1 MKVSGRALELN
12 AIFLV
17 AVLLLVSLQVFLHH
31 VQKQM
36 YTEEVRNLSE
46 RAVPIPDAG
55 TQEGEQGAALSG
67 LPDAAPSQPAFVP
80 NIRKSFPKRKAH
92 YFRKLKKSKKNKKN
106 KKNKAR
112 KPPATGGEGKQGG
125 GRGQGKTSSSG
136 PKKEPLHGRGKGKAT
151 GAKKEAKLIHDDL
164 MRLKK
169 AVQREMSEGKKAD
182 KKASLA
188 AT

>member
-31 VQKQM
+31 VQKRM

-46 RAVPIPDAG
+46 RAVPVPSAEEQDADL
-55 TQEGEQGAALSG
+55 GAALG
-67 LPDAAPSQPAFVP
+67 VLEEAAPSQPAFVP

-106 KKNKAR
+106 KKNKAA
-112 KPPATGGEGKQGG
+112 PP
-125 GRGQGKTSSSG
+125 G
-136 PKKEPLHGRGKGKAT
+136 PKKDAPHARGKSKAM
-151 GAKKEAKLIHDDL
+151 GAKKEAKLMHDDIV
-164 MRLKK
+164 RLKK
-169 AVQREMSEGKKAD
+169 AVQREMSEGRRAEKAI
-182 KKASLA
+182 A
-188 AT
+188 AAP

>member
-31 VQKQM
+31 VQKRM

-46 RAVPIPDAG
+46 RAVPVPSAEEQDADL
-55 TQEGEQGAALSG
+55 GAALG
-67 LPDAAPSQPAFVP
+67 VLEEAAPSQPAFVP

-106 KKNKAR
+106 KKDA
-112 KPPATGGEGKQGG
+112 PHA
-125 GRGQGKTSSSG
+125 
-136 PKKEPLHGRGKGKAT
+136 RGKGKAM
-151 GAKKEAKLIHDDL
+151 GAKKEAKLMHDDIV
-164 MRLKK
+164 RLKK
-169 AVQREMSEGKKAD
+169 AVQREMSEGRRAEKAI
-182 KKASLA
+182 A
-188 AT
+188 AAP

>member
-31 VQKQM
+31 VQKRM

-46 RAVPIPDAG
+46 RAVPVPSAEEQDADL
-55 TQEGEQGAALSG
+55 GAALG
-67 LPDAAPSQPAFVP
+67 VLEEAAPSQPAFVP

-106 KKNKAR
+106 KKNKA
-112 KPPATGGEGKQGG
+112 
-125 GRGQGKTSSSG
+125 
-136 PKKEPLHGRGKGKAT
+136 
-151 GAKKEAKLIHDDL
+151 KKEAKLMHDDIV
-164 MRLKK
+164 RLKK
-169 AVQREMSEGKKAD
+169 AVQREMSEGRRAEKAI
-182 KKASLA
+182 A
-188 AT
+188 AAP

>member
-31 VQKQM
+31 VQKRM

-46 RAVPIPDAG
+46 RAVPVPSAEEQDADL
-55 TQEGEQGAALSG
+55 GAALG
-67 LPDAAPSQPAFVP
+67 VLEEAAPSQPAFVP

-106 KKNKAR
+106 KKNKA
-112 KPPATGGEGKQGG
+112 KKTSTAGGEGKQGG
-125 GRGQGKTSSSG
+125 GRGQGKAAPPG
-136 PKKEPLHGRGKGKAT
+136 PKKDAPHARGKGKAM
-151 GAKKEAKLIHDDL
+151 GAKKEAKLMHDDIV
-164 MRLKK
+164 RLKK
-169 AVQREMSEGKKAD
+169 AVQREMSEGRRAEKAN
-182 KKASLA
+182 A
-188 AT
+188 AAP

>member
-31 VQKQM
+31 VQKRM

-46 RAVPIPDAG
+46 RAVPVPSAEEQDADL
-55 TQEGEQGAALSG
+55 GAALG
-67 LPDAAPSQPAFVP
+67 VLEEAAPSQPAFVP

-106 KKNKAR
+106 KKNKA
-112 KPPATGGEGKQGG
+112 
-125 GRGQGKTSSSG
+125 
-136 PKKEPLHGRGKGKAT
+136 KKDAPHARGKGKAM
-151 GAKKEAKLIHDDL
+151 GAKKEAKLMHDDIV
-164 MRLKK
+164 RLKK
-169 AVQREMSEGKKAD
+169 AVQREMSEGRRAEKAI
-182 KKASLA
+182 A
-188 AT
+188 AAP

>member
-31 VQKQM
+31 VQKRM

-46 RAVPIPDAG
+46 RAVPAPSA
-55 TQEGEQGAALSG
+55 EGQDGELGAALG
-67 LPDAAPSQPAFVP
+67 VLDEAAPSQPAFVP

-106 KKNKAR
+106 KKNKA
-112 KPPATGGEGKQGG
+112 KKASAAGGEGKQGG
-125 GRGQGKTSSSG
+125 GRGQGKAFPSG
-136 PKKEPLHGRGKGKAT
+136 PKKDAPHARGKAKAM
-151 GAKKEAKLIHDDL
+151 GAKKEAKLMHDDIV
-164 MRLKK
+164 RLKK
-169 AVQREMSEGKKAD
+169 AVQREMSEGRKVEKKAN
-182 KKASLA
+182 SP
-188 AT
+188 TQ

>member
-31 VQKQM
+31 VQKRM

-46 RAVPIPDAG
+46 RAVPVPSAEEQDADL
-55 TQEGEQGAALSG
+55 GAALG
-67 LPDAAPSQPAFVP
+67 VLEEAAPSQPAFVP

-106 KKNKAR
+106 KKSKAM
-112 KPPATGGEGKQGG
+112 
-125 GRGQGKTSSSG
+125 
-136 PKKEPLHGRGKGKAT
+136 
-151 GAKKEAKLIHDDL
+151 GAKKEAKLMHDDIV
-164 MRLKK
+164 RLKK
-169 AVQREMSEGKKAD
+169 AVQREMSEGRRAEKAI
-182 KKASLA
+182 A
-188 AT
+188 AAP

>member
-31 VQKQM
+31 VQKRM

-46 RAVPIPDAG
+46 RAVPVPSAEEQDADL
-55 TQEGEQGAALSG
+55 GAALG
-67 LPDAAPSQPAFVP
+67 VLEEAAPSQPAFVP

-106 KKNKAR
+106 KKDA
-112 KPPATGGEGKQGG
+112 PHA
-125 GRGQGKTSSSG
+125 
-136 PKKEPLHGRGKGKAT
+136 RGKSKAM
-151 GAKKEAKLIHDDL
+151 GAKKEAKLMHDDIV
-164 MRLKK
+164 RLKK
-169 AVQREMSEGKKAD
+169 AVQREMSEGRRAEKAI
-182 KKASLA
+182 A
-188 AT
+188 AAP

>member
-31 VQKQM
+31 VQKRM

-46 RAVPIPDAG
+46 RAVPVPSAEELD
-55 TQEGEQGAALSG
+55 GELAGAALG
-67 LPDAAPSQPAFVP
+67 VLDEAAPSQPAFVP

-106 KKNKAR
+106 KAKKA
-112 KPPATGGEGKQGG
+112 KKASAAGGEGKQGG
-125 GRGQGKTSSSG
+125 GKGQGKADPSG
-136 PKKEPLHGRGKGKAT
+136 PKKDAPHARGKAKAM
-151 GAKKEAKLIHDDL
+151 GAKKEAKLMHDDIV
-164 MRLKK
+164 RLKK
-169 AVQREMSEGKKAD
+169 AVQREMSEGRKAE
-182 KKASLA
+182 KANPPSQ
-188 AT
+188 